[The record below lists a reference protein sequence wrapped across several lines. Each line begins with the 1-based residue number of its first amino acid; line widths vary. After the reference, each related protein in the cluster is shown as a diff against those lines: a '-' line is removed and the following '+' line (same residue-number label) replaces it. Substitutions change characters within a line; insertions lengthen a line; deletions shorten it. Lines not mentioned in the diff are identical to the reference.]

1 MHGGKTIITTK
12 CLIGTKSN
20 IYDGT
25 FCKFVG
31 NNAKL
36 PISKRVFHGN
46 KAQQFGV
53 SCFVEKPVS
62 RFPKNY
68 YFLP

>member
-12 CLIGTKSN
+12 CLIGTESN

-31 NNAKL
+31 NNLKTG
-36 PISKRVFHGN
+36 F
-46 KAQQFGV
+46 
-53 SCFVEKPVS
+53 S
-62 RFPKNY
+62 RKQSTAIWCLVLLKN
-68 YFLP
+68 PSG